1 MASSRFQFSF
11 FLFLLLPIFTTLPT
25 EGATGDHAKV
35 EKIVKAVSNAGY
47 SAMSLTL
54 EMTLTTLVSSALN
67 NKNTTIVTIF
77 APQDKSFFSLKYP
90 QPPLTLLEYHVA
102 PMKLEREDFESSL
115 PLGSKIDTLLHV
127 HPLVVS
133 TLRREGIVSINNVK
147 IKQWDIYKDE
157 HIIIH
162 GVEDFFDPAYQT
174 ILHPWYDAEYKENKR
189 SSSLGPSE
197 ASKGEK
203 YILALVISLLILVV
217 AIITSGLNNYWR
229 RTGYMLLK

>member
-11 FLFLLLPIFTTLPT
+11 FLFLLLSIFTTLPT

-35 EKIVKAVSNAGY
+35 EKIVKAISNAGY

-90 QPPLTLLEYHVA
+90 QPPLTLLDYHVA

-162 GVEDFFDPAYQT
+162 GVEDLFDPAYQT
-174 ILHPWYDAEYKENKR
+174 ILHPCEDASNNSNESSGATEESIEVPKDEN
-189 SSSLGPSE
+189 LVLPV
-197 ASKGEK
+197 
-203 YILALVISLLILVV
+203 IALVILVMAV
-217 AIITSGLNNYWR
+217 MAS
-229 RTGYMLLK
+229 